1 MSVQAMAWAIEQ
13 QEVREPET
21 QLVLMCL
28 ANYAAA
34 DGANAF
40 PSIQRLTRDSRLSE
54 STVRRQLQKLE
65 KMSLIRRGNQAIT
78 AAFIIRPDRRPTVY
92 DLLMSRGV
100 YGTPREPNGVSAEAL
115 RGVKNGP
122 TGCQSLTPDPSL
134 SGREPKSVLTK
145 AEKAEMRRA
154 ALAGPQALASLLAQS
169 KKV

>member
-1 MSVQAMAWAIEQ
+1 MSVQAIAWAIEQ

-78 AAFIIRPDRRPTVY
+78 AAFIVRADRRPTVY
-92 DLLMSRGV
+92 DLLMPRGV
-100 YGTPREPNGVSAEAL
+100 YGTPREVNGVSAEAS
-115 RGVKNGP
+115 RGVKNGL

-134 SGREPKSVLTK
+134 SGREPKSAITR
-145 AEKAEMRRA
+145 AEKEEFKARLR
-154 ALAGPQALASLLAQS
+154 LGTLASTLAQS
-169 KKV
+169 KKVPR